1 MDFVLVEESQRRR
14 VARVNA
20 NCNTSRLRVSAV
32 NSYIECLIKSQL
44 HLNLRNSSL
53 RRLVLP
59 GIILQSVLIGG
70 GYATGR
76 EIVEYGG
83 KFGAAGWI
91 SGLAIFFGFSLI
103 AFLSMEASRYW
114 QVYDYKSLLKKLIGP
129 GWIAY
134 EIVYLLLAV
143 LIIAVMASAAG
154 EILYQTLSF
163 PNWIG
168 VVLITVIVGSL
179 NYKGEETIAKL
190 ETIGSVALFVAYFI
204 FTFTVFSNKSGEIA
218 TVFSDWNTSYMTDA
232 PALGLLLWTGIL
244 YVGYNLAVYPASFF
258 TFKNLT
264 SRKDSF
270 IAAII
275 AGLLMTIPWFLTYFA
290 IMAYYPGKEVLDST
304 VPWLKMLAGF
314 KPILIWIF
322 GIVVGWTLIE
332 TATGMIHAFISRIE
346 TEAEQKGSPLK
357 KITKAWISL
366 AALLSAL
373 LLAQVGIIAL
383 VAKGYTFMAYAMIAV
398 YAVPLL
404 VLSGRFL
411 KAK

>member
-1 MDFVLVEESQRRR
+1 M
-14 VARVNA
+14 N
-20 NCNTSRLRVSAV
+20 
-32 NSYIECLIKSQL
+32 I
-44 HLNLRNSSL
+44 RNSAL

-103 AFLSMEASRYW
+103 AFLSMEASRHW

-154 EILYQTLSF
+154 EILYQTLNF
-163 PNWIG
+163 QKWIG
-168 VVLITVIVGSL
+168 VVLITVLVGFL

-190 ETIGSVALFVAYFI
+190 ETIGSVALFAAYFL
-204 FTFTVFSNKSGEIA
+204 FTYMVFSNKGGEILN
-218 TVFSDWNTSYMTDA
+218 VFSEWNTSYMTEV
-232 PALGLLLWTGIL
+232 PTLGLLLWTGIL
-244 YVGYNLAVYPASFF
+244 YVGYNLAVYPAAFF
-258 TFKNLT
+258 TFRDLT
-264 SRKDSF
+264 SRKDSL
-270 IAAII
+270 IASIVS
-275 AGLLMTIPWFLTYFA
+275 GLLMTIPWFLTYFA
-290 IMAYYPGKEVLDST
+290 IMAYYPDKGVLDST
-304 VPWLKMLAGF
+304 VPWLRMLEAYSPF
-314 KPILIWIF
+314 LIAIF

-346 TEAEQKGSPLK
+346 TEAEQKGTPLK
-357 KITKAWISL
+357 KITKALISL
-366 AALLSAL
+366 AALIASLI
-373 LLAQVGIIAL
+373 LAQVGIIDL

-404 VLSGRFL
+404 LLSGRFL
-411 KAK
+411 KSK

>member
-1 MDFVLVEESQRRR
+1 L
-14 VARVNA
+14 
-20 NCNTSRLRVSAV
+20 NTTSA
-32 NSYIECLIKSQL
+32 SLAT
-44 HLNLRNSSL
+44 L
-53 RRLVLP
+53 RRLFLP

-83 KFGAAGWI
+83 KFGAGGWI

-114 QVYDYKSLLKKLIGP
+114 KVYDYKSLLKKLIGP

-154 EILYQTLSF
+154 EILHQTMNLN
-163 PNWIG
+163 NWVG
-168 VVLITVIVGSL
+168 VVLITVVVGFL

-190 ETIGSVALFVAYFI
+190 ETIGSVALFIAYFI
-204 FTFTVFSNKSGEIA
+204 FTFTVFGKKGDAIIQ
-218 TVFSDWNTSYMTDA
+218 TFRDWNTSYLPDT
-232 PALGLLLWTGIL
+232 PGISILLWTGIL

-258 TFKNLT
+258 TFRDIHT
-264 SRKDSF
+264 RKESS
-270 IAAII
+270 IAAVVS
-275 AGLLMTIPWFLTYFA
+275 GLLMTIPWFLTYFA
-290 IMAYYPGKEVLDST
+290 IMAYYPDKSILEST
-304 VPWLKMLAGF
+304 VPWLQMLKEF
-314 KPILIWIF
+314 SPYLIVIF

-346 TEAEQKGSPLK
+346 TEAIEKGKPLQ
-357 KITKAWISL
+357 KITKAYISL
-366 AALLSAL
+366 TALIASLILS
-373 LLAQVGIIAL
+373 QVGIIDL
-383 VAKGYTFMAYAMIAV
+383 VAKGYTIMAYAMIAV

-404 VLSGRFL
+404 IFAGKFL
-411 KAK
+411 RKD